1 MPISIFASSY
11 LTELRMVRHRLAEL
25 INDQA
30 GTLRMYAHDKTIE
43 WAYQVL
49 DDLIREV
56 ESGTPNELQALEEPD
71 A

>member
-1 MPISIFASSY
+1 
-11 LTELRMVRHRLAEL
+11 MVRHRLAEL